1 MASSRRIIAFINS
14 GHFATHLLMLI
25 YPTAVLAMAPAMD
38 RPFSEMIGLALGGF
52 ILFGAGSMPAGWLAD
67 RWSRR
72 HLMVVFFL
80 GLGAATIATGFAQT
94 PLHVAVGLAAMGLF
108 ASIYHPVGTAML
120 VSHATRIGRDIGING
135 VWGNLGVAAS
145 ALAAGALADW
155 LGWRWAFFVPG
166 AVMIGLGIAFAA
178 LVPNEPNLRAAA
190 RRHDSTF
197 PRAVIL
203 RALGLLVVM
212 TLASGLVFNSIS
224 VGFPKLFEERL
235 AWLSGSTFGVGAIV
249 SLVYSVGAVA
259 QLFMGWLVDR
269 YPIKTG
275 MLPIAICMPVLLA
288 LAATADGITL
298 IVVGF
303 VMILVLFG
311 LVTINDATVAKYS
324 VDAWRGRVYAIRYMI
339 TFGVSATAVPLVA
352 YMHGA
357 GGGFVGLFYLLA
369 GFGVMFLAAAAAF
382 PYRPDEIAP
391 RAAPAPAE

>member
-94 PLHVAVGLAAMGLF
+94 PLHVAVGLASMGLF

-166 AVMIGLGIAFAA
+166 MVMIALGLAFAA

-197 PRAVIL
+197 PRAVII

-235 AWLSGSTFGVGAIV
+235 AWLAGSTFGVGAIV

-288 LAATADGITL
+288 LAATAEGVTL
-298 IVVGF
+298 IVVGV
-303 VMILVLFG
+303 VMILVMFG

-357 GGGFVGLFYLLA
+357 GGGFTGLFYLLA
-369 GFGVMFLAAAAAF
+369 GFGVMFLTAAAAF

>member
-1 MASSRRIIAFINS
+1 M
-14 GHFATHLLMLI
+14 M
-25 YPTAVLAMAPAMD
+25 VL
-38 RPFSEMIGLALGGF
+38 
-52 ILFGAGSMPAGWLAD
+52 
-67 RWSRR
+67 
-72 HLMVVFFL
+72 FFL
-80 GLGAATIATGFAQT
+80 GLGAATIATGLAQT

-108 ASIYHPVGTAML
+108 ASIYHPVGTALL
-120 VSHATRIGRDIGING
+120 VSHATKIGRDIGING

-166 AVMIGLGIAFAA
+166 AAMIALGIGFAL

-197 PRAVIL
+197 PRAVIV

-235 AWLSGSTFGVGAIV
+235 AWLAGSTFGVGAIV

-275 MLPIAICMPVLLA
+275 MLPIAIGMPVLLA
-288 LAATADGITL
+288 LAATAEGVTL
-298 IVVGF
+298 IVVGV

-324 VDAWRGRVYAIRYMI
+324 VDAWRSRVYAIRYMI

-357 GGGFVGLFYLLA
+357 GGGFAGLFYLLA
-369 GFGVMFLAAAAAF
+369 GFGVMFLIAAAAF